1 MKKKVPAWEPHHKAN
16 PLLGNTVA
24 NSTTWKQHLD
34 SMATAC
40 DGEKVQKQVQQIQNT
55 KNKVSAWGPHR
66 KEFQKLRQF
75 LDNKFDGLE
84 QQIWILEEWT
94 LAAPDE
100 DDKKCNSIAFEGA
113 CIQMK
118 MRMDDALQEM
128 SECVQNIRRCS
139 EEEWIKRHE
148 DYYTEKG

>member
-1 MKKKVPAWEPHHKAN
+1 M
-16 PLLGNTVA
+16 
-24 NSTTWKQHLD
+24 
-34 SMATAC
+34 
-40 DGEKVQKQVQQIQNT
+40 
-55 KNKVSAWGPHR
+55 
-66 KEFQKLRQF
+66 
-75 LDNKFDGLE
+75 DNKFDGLE